1 MRLAALGAKPLLIRV
16 AFDGFKLN
24 AVAAAAAVNGHHLP
38 IDQMVTCIEKEYS
51 GHARAANSCGGR
63 SMGRL
68 LHRGKAEGVFAVTV
82 LRPRSRGSEL
92 CSRR

>member
-68 LHRGKAEGVFAVTV
+68 LHRGKAEGVFAVT
-82 LRPRSRGSEL
+82 LL
-92 CSRR
+92 